1 MKSAV
6 KEIKKQMEKHRRL
19 MKDKKRHYTETQ
31 VSYGVFKGLELAL
44 KILNEVSENKLYTA
58 VSGSLP
64 LASDEE
70 IQKYVTD
77 RFSGNHLLPEIIAF
91 RAIKY
96 YQQGMPPVSGRECC
110 LDESEGKQ

>member
-1 MKSAV
+1 MKRKLIESV
-6 KEIKKQMEKHRRL
+6 VILPENLEYIGKCGKINGTLLVEIERIMEEYAAIKVREAQA
-19 MKDKKRHYTETQ
+19 KCTIP
-31 VSYGVFKGLELAL
+31 V
-44 KILNEVSENKLYTA
+44 
-58 VSGSLP
+58 VSGLLP

-77 RFSGNHLLPEIIAF
+77 RFSESHLLPEIIAF

-96 YQQGMPPVSGRECC
+96 YQQGMPPVSGRKCC

>member
-1 MKSAV
+1 MRSLKDYIDDTTVNCRLSDKQESAILSAF
-6 KEIKKQMEKHRRL
+6 EL
-19 MKDKKRHYTETQ
+19 YLND
-31 VSYGVFKGLELAL
+31 LEREQ
-44 KILNEVSENKLYTA
+44 KCTIPA

-77 RFSGNHLLPEIIAF
+77 RFSGGHLLPEIIAF

-96 YQQGMPPVSGRECC
+96 YQQGMPPVSGRKCC

>member
-1 MKSAV
+1 MDSKLQALIN
-6 KEIKKQMEKHRRL
+6 EYMPRR
-19 MKDKKRHYTETQ
+19 Y
-31 VSYGVFKGLELAL
+31 YGHEARKYAKVIAEEYAAL
-44 KILNEVSENKLYTA
+44 KVQEAQAKCTIPV

-70 IQKYVTD
+70 IQKYVTE
-77 RFSGNHLLPEIIAF
+77 RFSESHLLPEIIAF

-96 YQQGMPPVSGRECC
+96 YQQGMPPVSGRRCC

>member
-1 MKSAV
+1 MVILPENLEYIGKYGKINGMLLV
-6 KEIKKQMEKHRRL
+6 EIERIMEEYAAIKVREAQAEC
-19 MKDKKRHYTETQ
+19 TIP
-31 VSYGVFKGLELAL
+31 V
-44 KILNEVSENKLYTA
+44 
-58 VSGSLP
+58 VSGSLS

-77 RFSGNHLLPEIIAF
+77 RFSESHLLPEIIAF

-96 YQQGMPPVSGRECC
+96 YQQGMPPVSGRKCC